1 MVRKITLKRAS
12 FLLASTLPRAFG
24 KGTEHQ
30 TFLSETAAMDA
41 NKESEPNV
49 QFRDDKSKLV
59 TKRSS
64 RKTKIVVIGFVT
76 VLLLLGAV
84 VSVSVYFSLR
94 KTTPSRLVEVNL
106 EEGEILTYQVDQ
118 NIEIQGGDVQKGM
131 LSFVLQ
137 AMVLFLLFASPAM
150 NR

>member
-1 MVRKITLKRAS
+1 
-12 FLLASTLPRAFG
+12 
-24 KGTEHQ
+24 
-30 TFLSETAAMDA
+30 MDA

-49 QFRDDKSKLV
+49 QFRDDKSNLV

-94 KTTPSRLVEVNL
+94 KTTPSRLVEVKL
-106 EEGEILTYQVDQ
+106 EEGETLTYQVDQ

-131 LSFVLQ
+131 LTFILQ
-137 AMVLFLLFASPAM
+137 AVVLFLLFQSCDEQIIL
-150 NR
+150 NSEYIG